1 MSAPLDCPPLT
12 VPGWLDET
20 GEPTS
25 CVSNHPCPG
34 FDAETCT
41 VDDNGPELHPEPLPL
56 ETSAP
61 VPTQPLPDE
70 LAETGAAL
78 DSGLVLVLAL
88 AVAAMAAGVRLTL
101 GRRA

>member
-1 MSAPLDCPPLT
+1 MSAPLVCPPLT

-25 CVSNHPCPG
+25 CVGDHPCPG

-41 VDDNGPELHPEPLPL
+41 VDNNGPEPYPEPLPL
-56 ETSAP
+56 ETTAP
-61 VPTQPLPDE
+61 IPTAPLPDE

-78 DSGLVLVLAL
+78 DSGLVLALAL
-88 AVAAMAAGVRLTL
+88 AVAAIAAGVRLAL